1 MKRAGASPISSLAPK
16 LLSGPLSGTPVEML
30 LEHLKSSPPTA
41 VYKDQASRWRRRVFR
56 FLERAFTAVFSKQ
69 IYKRIRFKEKLKIS
83 GMLLNEEKMSIVI
96 TSTCYSGCDGE
107 SL

>member
-1 MKRAGASPISSLAPK
+1 
-16 LLSGPLSGTPVEML
+16 ML
-30 LEHLKSSPPTA
+30 LIHGVLKYRKPSPPNA